1 MQSRLNLNSLLKGI
15 QGGDRAVLARAIT
28 LVESERVE
36 DRLQAER
43 LLETVNPW
51 RVPSIRIGISG
62 VPGAGKSTLI
72 DSLGGRWTGQGHRVA
87 VLAIDPSSRK
97 TQGSILGDKTRMNRL
112 AHDPGAFVRP
122 SPSGG
127 TLGGVA
133 AKTREA
139 MMVLEAAGFD
149 RILVETVG
157 VGQGETAVA
166 DLVDTL
172 VVLLVAGAGDELQ
185 GIKRGILE
193 MADIL
198 VVNKADGDNR
208 ERAQGARAQLEM
220 AMRLARGSG
229 PWPLVL
235 AISALEDKGVDA
247 LWTAIEDHTVYLRE
261 NNLFQTQRSRQRVQ
275 WMWRLVETA
284 LLRNLEENPKLLGL
298 IEELEGGVRAGE
310 KDPSHAAQTLLK
322 AHRDSR

>member
-1 MQSRLNLNSLLKGI
+1 MASSLDLEFLLDGI
-15 QGGDRAVLARAIT
+15 QKGDRAVLGRAIT
-28 LVESERVE
+28 LVESERAD
-36 DRLQAER
+36 DRILAQR
-43 LLETVNPW
+43 LLEAVNLE
-51 RVPSIRIGISG
+51 RVPSLRIGISG

-72 DSLGGRWTGQGHRVA
+72 DNLGGRWTGEGHRVA

-112 AHDPGAFVRP
+112 AHDPRAFVRP

-149 RILVETVG
+149 RIVVETVG

-172 VVLLVAGAGDELQ
+172 VVMLVAGAGDELQ

-229 PWPLVL
+229 PWPRVL
-235 AISALEDKGVDA
+235 AISALEDEGVET
-247 LWTAIEDHTVYLRE
+247 LWTTIENHAVYLRE
-261 NNLFQTQRSRQRVQ
+261 NQLFLAQRRRQRIQ
-275 WMWRLVETA
+275 WMWRLVEAA
-284 LLRNLEENPKLLGL
+284 LLRNLEENPKLLKL
-298 IEELEGGVRAGE
+298 IENLEREVEAGE
-310 KDPSHAAQTLLK
+310 KDPTHAAQTLLH
-322 AHRDSR
+322 AHRDNP